1 MATLGD
7 LHDLSLSDEFT
18 NSSTGTRTVDLQ
30 TIHNR
35 VDSDKLHLRTMNHTS
50 RSYLRH
56 FSKQFVIVSLVEVN
70 LVVYCF
76 SHLSLAPLLTLSAH
90 SRMKYLLTVT
100 RLQTG

>member
-18 NSSTGTRTVDLQ
+18 NPSTGTRTVDLQ

-76 SHLSLAPLLTLSAH
+76 SHVSLAPLLTLSTH